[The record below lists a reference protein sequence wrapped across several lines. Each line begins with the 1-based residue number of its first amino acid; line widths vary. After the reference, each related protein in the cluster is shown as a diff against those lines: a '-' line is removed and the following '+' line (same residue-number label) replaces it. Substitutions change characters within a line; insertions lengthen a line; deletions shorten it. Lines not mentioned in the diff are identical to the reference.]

1 MARWLGAI
9 SVAALVSGGAQ
20 AAAISADLTISV
32 TVLDQCVI
40 HSLSRSASCSS
51 GAPYAVGIAR
61 ETVRLAERD
70 QLTAGGEPVQ
80 TLTDGARIYTTSQG
94 LVATRARHD
103 APPAS
108 TDSPQLQQQLAAE
121 QLVRVTYSF

>member
-61 ETVRLAERD
+61 ETIRLAERG
-70 QLTAGGEPVQ
+70 QLTAGNEPVQ
-80 TLTDGARIYTTSQG
+80 TSTDGARVYTTSQG
-94 LVATRARHD
+94 SGATGSRHD
-103 APPAS
+103 AAPAS
-108 TDSPQLQQQLAAE
+108 TDSPQLQQQLGAE

>member
-9 SVAALVSGGAQ
+9 LVAASLSGGVQ
-20 AAAISADLTISV
+20 AAAISADLRVSV

-51 GAPYAVGIAR
+51 GAPYAVGVAR
-61 ETVRLAERD
+61 EAVRLAERD
-70 QLTAGGEPVQ
+70 QLTAGDEPVQ
-80 TLTDGARIYTTSQG
+80 TSADGARIYTTSQG
-94 LVATRARHD
+94 FGTTGSRHD
-103 APPAS
+103 AAPAS
-108 TDSPQLQQQLAAE
+108 TDSPQFQQQLGAG